1 MEHRLASHPK
11 STCSHHIEYSSNL
24 RMPVS
29 DIGLLASISISS
41 AAGFILGFVTGLV
54 PGLHVNN
61 VAAAVVAYAGTM
73 LGCFAIMGDFLGCD
87 APGLLISCFLVSAL
101 VSHSFSEAVP
111 NTYVGIPAS
120 DAVSVLPAH
129 RLAKAGLGWL
139 AIRSSMDGSMAGVL
153 LATIMIVPVCL
164 CMGPWIGVYSALKTV
179 MGFLIILFSV
189 VLVLSDRGSND
200 PISGGVGERTKV
212 AMIASGIF
220 ITSGLLGMVVL
231 ESDYFF
237 SDLSPLPFGSE
248 PIPSSSLLLPLFAGL
263 FGIPTLLLSLSQE
276 EGAYVEMERGIKLS
290 PETYRSESLLT
301 VFGGL
306 LVGWIPGMTSGSS
319 TTLCAVIARKPL
331 GEGCGVDASRR
342 FIWLYS
348 AISSAGAVLS
358 IGALFVILRARS
370 GIMDAVTVFL
380 GEIDPF
386 DGEMGDLVAPCA
398 LILSMILSA
407 IVSHSLMQSMR
418 GVLKRG
424 AKHLLSKRLT
434 IICILFICI
443 LAAALTGFRGMLLM
457 FAACSLGL
465 LPPRLG
471 VRRIHL
477 MGCLLVP
484 ISISFLIG

>member
-1 MEHRLASHPK
+1 MS
-11 STCSHHIEYSSNL
+11 
-24 RMPVS
+24 VS
-29 DIGLLASISISS
+29 DIGLLASIAVSS
-41 AAGFILGFVTGLV
+41 TAGFILGFVTGLV

-73 LGCFAIMGDFLGCD
+73 LGCFAVMGELLGCD

-101 VSHSFSEAVP
+101 VSHNFSEAAP
-111 NTYVGIPAS
+111 NTFVGVPAS

-139 AIRSSMDGSMAGVL
+139 AVRSSIDGSMAGVL
-153 LATIMIVPVCL
+153 LATVMIVPVCL
-164 CMGPWIGVYSALKTV
+164 CMGPWIGIYAALKTV
-179 MGFLIILFSV
+179 MGVLIILFSV
-189 VLVLSDRGSND
+189 ILVLSDRGSND
-200 PISGGVGERTKV
+200 PISGSVGDRV
-212 AMIASGIF
+212 RIAMIASGIF
-220 ITSGLLGMVVL
+220 IISGLLGMVVL
-231 ESDYFF
+231 ESDYFC

-263 FGIPTLLLSLSQE
+263 FGLPTLLLSLSQE
-276 EGAYVEMERGIKLS
+276 EGAYVEMARGIKLS
-290 PETYRSESLLT
+290 AGKYRSESLLT

-319 TTLCAVIARKPL
+319 ATLCAIIARKPL

-358 IGALFVILRARS
+358 VGALFVILRARS
-370 GIMDAVTVFL
+370 GVMDAVTIFL

-398 LILSMILSA
+398 LLLSMMLSA
-407 IVSHSLMQSMR
+407 IASHSLMQSMR
-418 GVLKRG
+418 GILKRG

-434 IICILFICI
+434 ITCIIFICV
-443 LAAALTGFRGMLLM
+443 LAAALTGFRGILLM
-457 FAACSLGL
+457 SAACSLGL

-484 ISISFLIG
+484 ISISFLTG

>member
-1 MEHRLASHPK
+1 MS
-11 STCSHHIEYSSNL
+11 
-24 RMPVS
+24 VS
-29 DIGLLASISISS
+29 DIGLLVSIVVSS
-41 AAGFILGFVTGLV
+41 TAGFALGFVTGLV

-61 VAAAVVAYAGTM
+61 VAAAVVAYAGCI
-73 LGCFAIMGDFLGCD
+73 LGCFTAIGGLLGCD
-87 APGLLISCFLVSAL
+87 VPGLLISCFLVSAL

-111 NTYVGIPAS
+111 NTFVGIPAS

-153 LATIMIVPVCL
+153 LATVMIVPVCL
-164 CMGPWIGVYSALKTV
+164 CMGPWIGIYSALKTV
-179 MGFLIILFSV
+179 MGFLIILFSA

-200 PISGGVGERTKV
+200 PISDGIGDKARV

-220 ITSGLLGMVVL
+220 MISGLLGIVVL
-231 ESDYFF
+231 ESDYFC
-237 SDLSPLPFGSE
+237 SNLSPLPFGSE

-263 FGIPTLLLSLSQE
+263 FGVPTLLLSLSQE
-276 EGAYVEMERGIKLS
+276 DGAYVEMGRGIKLS
-290 PETYRSESLLT
+290 PGRYRSESLLT
-301 VFGGL
+301 IFGGL

-319 TTLCAVIARKPL
+319 ATLCAIIARKPL

-370 GIMDAVTVFL
+370 GVMDAVTMFL
-380 GEIDPF
+380 GAIDPF
-386 DGEMGDLVAPCA
+386 DGEMCDLVAPCA
-398 LILSMILSA
+398 LLLSMMLSA
-407 IVSHSLMQSMR
+407 IASHSLMQSMR
-418 GVLKRG
+418 SILKRG
-424 AKHLLSKRLT
+424 ARHLLSKRLT
-434 IICILFICI
+434 IVCILFICV

-484 ISISFLIG
+484 ISISFLMG